1 MAELQLGFYRHYK
14 GQLYQ
19 VIGTAKHSE
28 TYEDMAL
35 YIPQYG
41 DGGYWVRPLQ
51 MFKESITINGVE
63 IPRFKFLQS
72 HAPADSAHHS
82 ISDQGPNP

>member
-1 MAELQLGFYRHYK
+1 MADINLGFYRHYK
-14 GQLYQ
+14 GPLYQ

-41 DGGYWVRPLQ
+41 DGGYWVRPLA
-51 MFKESITINGVE
+51 MFKEQVE
-63 IPRFKFLQS
+63 VDGEFTPRFAYLDPQPTPS
-72 HAPADSAHHS
+72 LNTTIPE
-82 ISDQGPNP
+82 QG